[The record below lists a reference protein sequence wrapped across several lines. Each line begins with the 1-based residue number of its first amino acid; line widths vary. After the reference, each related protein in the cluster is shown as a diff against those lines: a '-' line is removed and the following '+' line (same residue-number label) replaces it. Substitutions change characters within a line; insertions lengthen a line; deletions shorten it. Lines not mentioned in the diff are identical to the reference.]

1 MLRGSTPIQLQQLDI
16 TPAIQAGALEQQG
29 IQQVAAGL
37 QTAIL
42 EFSQKQ
48 QEKKVKRERDAQI
61 DAFLPGLLE
70 STGLDITVGTP
81 EYNAFAQY
89 LKKTSGDDI
98 LSGIKQIQ
106 EFAPEPTP
114 SLQTITGPGGQQ
126 VYTFGGEV
134 LDPDKVIDPNAPAS
148 TAQGFEPEFPIPYM
162 IPYDDGGTPDD
173 PSDDTAATRVQV
185 TTVSKDPGGLTYGD
199 GTPVSGGDQVYTD
212 PKTGGLKKLD
222 ATTMF
227 PMSESG
233 VKNLQ
238 ARMDDDLKIHREVQ
252 EALPKLEAYIDSRGQ
267 MSKAG
272 AQRIIDQIQSGLNAF
287 TGEELSLT
295 QRAAAL
301 GKAQFRQLLGTLRLD
316 ILGPGVLTEFD
327 RKVIEEAIGGFGP
340 FTTNEMAIEIVQNIA
355 NQKLQK
361 GRVAAQDYNLK
372 RSKAG
377 PGTQYFYAPIDM
389 SVYDIKPAFDPT
401 RDLANDFKTVE
412 EAEAFAKDNNG
423 TIFLF
428 NGKPFQVE

>member
-1 MLRGSTPIQLQQLDI
+1 MFQRGSSPIRLSQLNLQ
-16 TPAIQAGALEQQG
+16 PAIDASAKLADSQAFLADSVNKSVLNF
-29 IQQVAAGL
+29 IN
-37 QTAIL
+37 
-42 EFSQKQ
+42 KQ
-48 QEKKVKRERDAQI
+48 EEKKQEQMSINALQDMFPKLDDKTAKEVYKDEIVRE
-61 DAFLPGLLE
+61 AF
-70 STGLDITVGTP
+70 
-81 EYNAFAQY
+81 FAQQKALAEAASPTLEM
-89 LKKTSGDDI
+89 LKFGDGNI
-98 LSGIKQIQ
+98 AYSV
-106 EFAPEPTP
+106 
-114 SLQTITGPGGQQ
+114 GGD
-126 VYTFGGEV
+126 VIN
-134 LDPDKVIDPNAPAS
+134 PDYVINPNAPAS

-162 IPYDDGGTPDD
+162 IPYNDGGTPDD
-173 PSDDTAATRVQV
+173 PSDDTQATRVQV

-212 PKTGGLKKLD
+212 PQTGAIKKLD

-252 EALPKLEAYIDSRGQ
+252 EALPKLESYIDSRGQ
-267 MSKAG
+267 MNKAG
-272 AQRIIDQIQSGLNAF
+272 AQRILDQIQSGLNAF
-287 TGEELSLT
+287 TGEDLSIT
-295 QRAAAL
+295 QRAQAL

-361 GRVAAQDYNLK
+361 GRIAAQDYNLK

-389 SVYDIKPAFDPT
+389 GVYDIKPAFDPT
-401 RDLANDFKTVE
+401 RDLANDFKSVE

>member
-1 MLRGSTPIQLQQLDI
+1 MSVLKTMGDIPI
-16 TPAIQAGALEQQG
+16 AS
-29 IQQVAAGL
+29 V
-37 QTAIL
+37 TA
-42 EFSQKQ
+42 K
-48 QEKKVKRERDAQI
+48 
-61 DAFLPGLLE
+61 
-70 STGLDITVGTP
+70 
-81 EYNAFAQY
+81 
-89 LKKTSGDDI
+89 
-98 LSGIKQIQ
+98 
-106 EFAPEPTP
+106 
-114 SLQTITGPGGQQ
+114 
-126 VYTFGGEV
+126 
-134 LDPDKVIDPNAPAS
+134 
-148 TAQGFEPEFPIPYM
+148 GFEPEFPIPYM

-173 PSDDTAATRVQV
+173 PSDDTEATRVQV

-199 GTPVSGGDQVYTD
+199 GTPVRGGDQVFTD
-212 PKTGGLKKLD
+212 PQTGAIKKLD

-272 AQRIIDQIQSGLNAF
+272 AQRIIDLMQAGLNAF
-287 TGEELSLT
+287 TGEDLTIT
-295 QRAAAL
+295 QRAQAL

-316 ILGPGVLTEFD
+316 VLGPGVLTEFD

-361 GRVAAQDYNLK
+361 GRIAAQDYNLK

-389 SVYDIKPAFDPT
+389 SVYNIKPVFDPT
-401 RDLANDFKTVE
+401 RDLANDFETVE
-412 EAEAFAKDNNG
+412 EAEAFAKENNG
-423 TIFLF
+423 TIFKF
-428 NGKPFQVE
+428 DGKPFQVE